1 MRSLDTAVH
10 HSLINEK
17 HFKTELIPEKAEE
30 LAIRLS
36 QVLTPFYPHAPTSPL
51 PDGFQT
57 WGQTE
62 EEHQERRAKVISL
75 FENALRLKA
84 DLILKE
90 EEYEL
95 VTPTPGALFDVVS
108 MHVDWESDTGVDPHF
123 NGRSQIQL
131 CLFPALFSYN
141 DDSQAAD
148 REEGAAMN
156 KDLPHMTVQYQNFV
170 QRSDAER
177 RRAKLIS
184 KAVVILEEP
193 EPAMG

>member
-1 MRSLDTAVH
+1 M
-10 HSLINEK
+10 
-17 HFKTELIPEKAEE
+17 
-30 LAIRLS
+30 
-36 QVLTPFYPHAPTSPL
+36 SPL

-95 VTPTPGALFDVVS
+95 VTPMPEALFDAVS
-108 MHVDWESDTGVDPHF
+108 MRVNWESDTGVDSDF

-131 CLFPALFSYN
+131 CLFPTLFSYN
-141 DDSQAAD
+141 DDRQAAE

-184 KAVVILEEP
+184 KAVVILEEA
-193 EPAMG
+193 EPAVG